1 MSNRI
6 SNRYVDLDLDFL
18 PHPVTKDLRKKIDAE
33 AIKASIITLVLTN
46 FGERPFQPNLAGNVS
61 ALLFENATPITAQV
75 LRNSIIDVIKR
86 YETRAEVLDV
96 VVVDRSDQNAFD
108 VSVYFHI
115 TNRTEPVVAK
125 IMLQRTR

>member
-1 MSNRI
+1 MTNRI
-6 SNRYVDLDLDFL
+6 SQRYVDLDLDFL

-33 AIKASIITLVLTN
+33 AIKASIVTLVLTN
-46 FGERPFQPNLAGNVS
+46 FGERPFQPDLAGNVS
-61 ALLFENATPITAQV
+61 ALLFENSTPLTAQV

-86 YETRAEVLDV
+86 HEPRAEVLDV
-96 VVVDRSDQNAFD
+96 VIVDRSDQNAFD

-115 TNRTEPVVAK
+115 TNRPEPVVAR